1 MWPTVIFGMKW
12 AAPITAMVL
21 SPVIISAG
29 AEGPKDSSMAMA
41 APVYAELSG
50 YDQARQEVA

>member
-1 MWPTVIFGMKW
+1 MKRM
-12 AAPITAMVL
+12 ALITAMVL
-21 SPVIISAG
+21 PPTIISAG
-29 AEGPKDSSMAMA
+29 SEGPEYSSMAMA